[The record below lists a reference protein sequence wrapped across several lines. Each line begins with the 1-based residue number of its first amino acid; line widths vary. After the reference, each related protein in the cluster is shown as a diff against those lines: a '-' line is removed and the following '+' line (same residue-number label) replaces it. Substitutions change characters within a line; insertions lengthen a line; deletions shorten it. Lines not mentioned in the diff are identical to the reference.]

1 MKLILSSC
9 DFRNANSAKCI
20 IDNLP
25 KPIGECKV
33 LFFPNEK
40 SNEELINSKMY
51 HYRLTEFGFK
61 IENIYVFNYWDPK
74 QFFNLD
80 IDAIYIS
87 GGNTFGTIK
96 RIRES
101 GADKLII
108 NYVRNGAVYIGGSA
122 GAHIA
127 TPDITHVQKYDTNT
141 FGLCDFSGL
150 GLCDLILI
158 CHYNDDREN
167 DYLELKGSSKHK
179 VKTLTNDEYLV
190 ISDQQ

>member
-1 MKLILSSC
+1 MKLLLSSC
-9 DFRNANSAKCI
+9 DFRNEKSAKCI

-40 SNEELINSKMY
+40 ANEELINSRMY
-51 HYRLTEFGFK
+51 HYRLTEFGFVN
-61 IENIYVFNYWDPK
+61 ENIYVFNYWNPEHYL
-74 QFFNLD
+74 NLD
-80 IDAIYIS
+80 IDVIYIS
-87 GGNTFGTIK
+87 GGNTFGTMK

-101 GADKLII
+101 GADTAII
-108 NYVRNGAVYIGGSA
+108 NYVKGGAVYIGGSA

-150 GLCDLILI
+150 GLCDRILI
-158 CHYNDDREN
+158 CHYNDDRQN
-167 DYLELKGSSKHK
+167 HYLELKGSSRYK
-179 VKTLTNDEYLV
+179 VTTLTNDEYLI
-190 ISDQQ
+190 ISNQ